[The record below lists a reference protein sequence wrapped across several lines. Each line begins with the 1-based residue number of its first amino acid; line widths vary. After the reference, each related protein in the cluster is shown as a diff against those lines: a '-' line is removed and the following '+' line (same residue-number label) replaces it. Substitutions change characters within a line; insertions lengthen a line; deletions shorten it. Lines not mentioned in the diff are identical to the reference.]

1 MDLEYSPEQERLRA
15 EIRATLQRVMT
26 PERTLA
32 LNARMEGGP
41 EVRECVRALAAADL
55 LGVGWPKEYGGR
67 GFSAIEQFIFSEEA
81 QRVNAPIPL
90 VTLNTVGPT
99 LMQCGTEEQKQKFLP
114 AILDGSVEFAIGYSE
129 PGAGSDLASLRTT
142 AVRDGDD
149 YVINGQKMFTSGAAY
164 ADYIWLAARTDPN
177 AKKHKGISIFIVP
190 TSSPGFSWQP
200 LHTMPGISTFYTFYD
215 DVRVPASALVGGE
228 NQGWQLI
235 TTQLNFERAALGNLG
250 ALEPLFE
257 KTLEWATTTE
267 LDGGR
272 VIDQPWVQLA
282 LARVEAQVAAYKLVN
297 LRVNAAM
304 TKGVLNMGEASAAK
318 VFGTELTQQVAR
330 QLLEV
335 LDRNGVR
342 RGADAPLGGALESAY
357 RWAVIN
363 TFGGG
368 ANEIQRDIIAM
379 AGLGM
384 PRAPRDLRATAQVR
398 RTAAVTD
405 SETVSAKVRALVGQP
420 TGGTGKPSLAPDP
433 VNQPMIRHWAYAM
446 ADMNP
451 VYLDPEFAEKSRFGG
466 IVSPPVMLQSWTMPS
481 PNLEGIGE
489 RGGAPIEINSNP
501 TAFLDEAGYTS
512 TVATNSEFE
521 IERYPRLGDVI
532 SATTVYES
540 VSEEK
545 KTALGTGFF
554 LTWLT
559 TYTDQNGEVLGRQRF
574 RVLRFRPER

>member
-1 MDLEYSPEQERLRA
+1 MDLEYSPEQEKLRA
-15 EIRATLQRVMT
+15 EMRATLAEVMT
-26 PERTLA
+26 PERVA
-32 LNARMEGGP
+32 AISDRMEGGP
-41 EVRECVRALAAADL
+41 QVRECVRALAAANL
-55 LGVGWPKEYGGR
+55 LGVGWPKEYGGQ

-81 QRVNAPIPL
+81 RRANAPIPL

-149 YVINGQKMFTSGAAY
+149 YIINGQKMFTSGAAY
-164 ADYIWLAARTDPN
+164 ADYVWLAARTDPN
-177 AKKHKGISIFIVP
+177 VKKHKGISIFIVP

-200 LHTMPGISTFYTFYD
+200 LHTMPGVSTFYSFYD
-215 DVRVPASALVGGE
+215 DVRVPASAMVGGE

-257 KTLEWATTTE
+257 KTLDWATSTE
-267 LDGGR
+267 LDGKR

-304 TKGVLNMGEASAAK
+304 TKGVLTMGEASAAK

-335 LDRNGVR
+335 LDHNGIR
-342 RGADAPLGGALESAY
+342 SGADAPLHGALEAAY
-357 RWAVIN
+357 RFAVIN

-384 PRAPRDLRATAQVR
+384 PRAPRDLRAT
-398 RTAAVTD
+398 
-405 SETVSAKVRALVGQP
+405 
-420 TGGTGKPSLAPDP
+420 
-433 VNQPMIRHWAYAM
+433 N
-446 ADMNP
+446 
-451 VYLDPEFAEKSRFGG
+451 
-466 IVSPPVMLQSWTMPS
+466 
-481 PNLEGIGE
+481 
-489 RGGAPIEINSNP
+489 
-501 TAFLDEAGYTS
+501 
-512 TVATNSEFE
+512 
-521 IERYPRLGDVI
+521 
-532 SATTVYES
+532 
-540 VSEEK
+540 
-545 KTALGTGFF
+545 
-554 LTWLT
+554 
-559 TYTDQNGEVLGRQRF
+559 
-574 RVLRFRPER
+574 

>member
-15 EIRATLQRVMT
+15 EIRATLERVMT
-26 PERTLA
+26 PERRA
-32 LNARMEGGP
+32 AIEEHIEGGP
-41 EVRECVRALAAADL
+41 AVRECVRALAAADL

-81 QRVNAPIPL
+81 RRVNAPIPL

-99 LMQCGTEEQKQKFLP
+99 LMQCGTEEQKRKFLP

-129 PGAGSDLASLRTT
+129 PEAGSDLASLRTT
-142 AVRDGDD
+142 AVRDGSGPDAG

-164 ADYIWLAARTDPN
+164 ADYIWLAARTDPD
-177 AKKHKGISIFIVP
+177 AKKHKGISILVVP

-215 DVRVPASALVGGE
+215 NVRVPASALVGGE
-228 NQGWQLI
+228 SEGWQLI

-257 KTLEWATTTE
+257 RTLQWAAGTE

-304 TKGVLNMGEASAAK
+304 TKGVLSMGEASAAK
-318 VFGTELTQQVAR
+318 VFGTELTQEVAR

-335 LDRNGVR
+335 LDGNGVR
-342 RGADAPLGGALESAY
+342 RGVDAPLRGALETAY
-357 RWAVIN
+357 RQAVIN

-384 PRAPRDLRATAQVR
+384 PRAPRDLRATA
-398 RTAAVTD
+398 
-405 SETVSAKVRALVGQP
+405 K
-420 TGGTGKPSLAPDP
+420 
-433 VNQPMIRHWAYAM
+433 
-446 ADMNP
+446 
-451 VYLDPEFAEKSRFGG
+451 
-466 IVSPPVMLQSWTMPS
+466 
-481 PNLEGIGE
+481 
-489 RGGAPIEINSNP
+489 
-501 TAFLDEAGYTS
+501 
-512 TVATNSEFE
+512 
-521 IERYPRLGDVI
+521 
-532 SATTVYES
+532 
-540 VSEEK
+540 
-545 KTALGTGFF
+545 
-554 LTWLT
+554 
-559 TYTDQNGEVLGRQRF
+559 
-574 RVLRFRPER
+574 

>member
-1 MDLEYSPEQERLRA
+1 MDFDYTPEQQQLRG
-15 EIRATLQRVMT
+15 EIRAALERVMT
-26 PERTLA
+26 PERCA
-32 LNARMEGGP
+32 AISDRVEGGP
-41 EVRECVRALAAADL
+41 EVRECIRALAEADL

-67 GFSAIEQFIFSEEA
+67 GFSAIEQFIFAEEA
-81 QRVNAPIPL
+81 QRVNAPVPL

-99 LMQCGTEEQKQKFLP
+99 LMQCGTEEQKQTFLP

-129 PGAGSDLASLRTT
+129 PEAGSDLASLRTT
-142 AVRDGDD
+142 AVRDGDH

-190 TSSPGFSWQP
+190 TSSLGFSWQP

-215 DVRVPASALVGGE
+215 NVRVPASALVGGE

-257 KTLEWATTTE
+257 KTLQWATTTE
-267 LDGGR
+267 LDDGR

-335 LDRNGVR
+335 LDRNGLR
-342 RGADAPLGGALESAY
+342 KGDDAPLRGALESAY
-357 RWAVIN
+357 RFAVIN

-384 PRAPRDLRATAQVR
+384 PRAPRDLRAT
-398 RTAAVTD
+398 T
-405 SETVSAKVRALVGQP
+405 
-420 TGGTGKPSLAPDP
+420 
-433 VNQPMIRHWAYAM
+433 
-446 ADMNP
+446 
-451 VYLDPEFAEKSRFGG
+451 
-466 IVSPPVMLQSWTMPS
+466 
-481 PNLEGIGE
+481 
-489 RGGAPIEINSNP
+489 
-501 TAFLDEAGYTS
+501 
-512 TVATNSEFE
+512 TNSGG
-521 IERYPRLGDVI
+521 P
-532 SATTVYES
+532 T
-540 VSEEK
+540 
-545 KTALGTGFF
+545 
-554 LTWLT
+554 
-559 TYTDQNGEVLGRQRF
+559 Q
-574 RVLRFRPER
+574 

>member
-1 MDLEYSPEQERLRA
+1 MHLEYTPEQEQLRA
-15 EIRATLQRVMT
+15 EMRATLERVMT
-26 PERTLA
+26 PERLA
-32 LNARMEGGP
+32 AIGDNIEGGP
-41 EVRECVRALAAADL
+41 AVRDTVRALAQADL

-81 QRVNAPIPL
+81 RRVGAPIPL

-99 LMQCGTEEQKQKFLP
+99 LMQQGTEEQKQRFLP

-129 PGAGSDLASLRTT
+129 PGAGSDLASIRTT
-142 AVRDGDD
+142 AVRDGDE
-149 YVINGQKMFTSGAAY
+149 YMINGQKMFTSGAAY
-164 ADYIWLAARTDPN
+164 ADYIWLAVRTDPN
-177 AKKHKGISIFIVP
+177 VKKHKGISILIVP

-215 DVRVPASALVGGE
+215 NVRVPVSALVGEE

-257 KTLEWATTTE
+257 KTLRWATDTE
-267 LDGGR
+267 LDGAR
-272 VIDQPWVQLA
+272 VIDQPWVQQA

-335 LDRNGVR
+335 LDGNGIR
-342 RGADAPLGGALESAY
+342 SGAQAPLRGALESAY
-357 RWAVIN
+357 RQAVIN

-384 PRAPRDLRATAQVR
+384 PRAPRDLRATEK
-398 RTAAVTD
+398 
-405 SETVSAKVRALVGQP
+405 S
-420 TGGTGKPSLAPDP
+420 GGT
-433 VNQPMIRHWAYAM
+433 Q
-446 ADMNP
+446 
-451 VYLDPEFAEKSRFGG
+451 
-466 IVSPPVMLQSWTMPS
+466 
-481 PNLEGIGE
+481 
-489 RGGAPIEINSNP
+489 
-501 TAFLDEAGYTS
+501 
-512 TVATNSEFE
+512 
-521 IERYPRLGDVI
+521 
-532 SATTVYES
+532 
-540 VSEEK
+540 
-545 KTALGTGFF
+545 
-554 LTWLT
+554 
-559 TYTDQNGEVLGRQRF
+559 
-574 RVLRFRPER
+574 

>member
-1 MDLEYSPEQERLRA
+1 MDLEYTPEQEKLRT
-15 EIRATLQRVMT
+15 EIRATLEQVMT
-26 PERTLA
+26 PERTA
-32 LNARMEGGP
+32 AIDGRIEGGP
-41 EVRECVRALAAADL
+41 AVRDCVRALAAANL

-81 QRVNAPIPL
+81 RRVNAPIPL

-99 LMQCGTEEQKQKFLP
+99 LMQCGTDEQKQKFLP

-142 AVRDGDD
+142 AVRDGDRPDAD

-164 ADYIWLAARTDPN
+164 ADYIWLAARTDPD

-190 TSSPGFSWQP
+190 TSSAGFSWQP

-235 TTQLNFERAALGNLG
+235 TTQLNFERAALGNLA

-257 KTLEWATTTE
+257 KTLDWARTTA

-272 VIDQPWVQLA
+272 VIDQPWVQIA
-282 LARVEAQVAAYKLVN
+282 LARVEAQVAAYKLIN

-335 LDRNGVR
+335 LDHDGLR
-342 RGADAPLGGALESAY
+342 RGADAPLRGALESAY
-357 RWAVIN
+357 RFAVIN

-384 PRAPRDLRATAQVR
+384 PRAPRDLRAPDR
-398 RTAAVTD
+398 
-405 SETVSAKVRALVGQP
+405 S
-420 TGGTGKPSLAPDP
+420 GGTP
-433 VNQPMIRHWAYAM
+433 
-446 ADMNP
+446 
-451 VYLDPEFAEKSRFGG
+451 
-466 IVSPPVMLQSWTMPS
+466 
-481 PNLEGIGE
+481 
-489 RGGAPIEINSNP
+489 
-501 TAFLDEAGYTS
+501 
-512 TVATNSEFE
+512 
-521 IERYPRLGDVI
+521 
-532 SATTVYES
+532 
-540 VSEEK
+540 
-545 KTALGTGFF
+545 
-554 LTWLT
+554 
-559 TYTDQNGEVLGRQRF
+559 
-574 RVLRFRPER
+574 

>member
-1 MDLEYSPEQERLRA
+1 MQLEYTPEQEQLRA
-15 EIRATLQRVMT
+15 EIRATLEQVMT
-26 PERTLA
+26 PERSAAVSEHL
-32 LNARMEGGP
+32 EGGP
-41 EVRECVRALAAADL
+41 AVRECVRALAAAGL
-55 LGVGWPKEYGGR
+55 LGVGWPKQYGGW
-67 GFSAIEQFIFSEEA
+67 GFSAVEQFIFSEEA
-81 QRVNAPIPL
+81 RRVNAPIPL

-99 LMQCGTEEQKQKFLP
+99 LMQCGTEEQKQTFLP

-142 AVRDGDD
+142 AVRDGHE

-215 DVRVPASALVGGE
+215 NVRVPASALVGAE

-257 KTLEWATTTE
+257 KTLHWARTTE
-267 LDGGR
+267 LDRER

-297 LRVNAAM
+297 LQVNAAM

-342 RGADAPLGGALESAY
+342 RGANAPLRGALESAY
-357 RWAVIN
+357 RQAVIN

-368 ANEIQRDIIAM
+368 ANEIQRDIVAM

-384 PRAPRDLRATAQVR
+384 PRAPRDLRAM
-398 RTAAVTD
+398 D
-405 SETVSAKVRALVGQP
+405 KS
-420 TGGTGKPSLAPDP
+420 GGPS
-433 VNQPMIRHWAYAM
+433 Q
-446 ADMNP
+446 
-451 VYLDPEFAEKSRFGG
+451 
-466 IVSPPVMLQSWTMPS
+466 
-481 PNLEGIGE
+481 
-489 RGGAPIEINSNP
+489 
-501 TAFLDEAGYTS
+501 
-512 TVATNSEFE
+512 
-521 IERYPRLGDVI
+521 
-532 SATTVYES
+532 
-540 VSEEK
+540 
-545 KTALGTGFF
+545 
-554 LTWLT
+554 
-559 TYTDQNGEVLGRQRF
+559 
-574 RVLRFRPER
+574 